1 MVLALLACSVYKKCM
16 QYTLRNIPPGLDR
29 ALRRRAREQ
38 GKSLNDA
45 AIDAMQRG
53 VGGGAE
59 PVRYRSLRDLAGT
72 WIDDPDFDA
81 AIVEQD
87 RIEPHLWR

>member
-1 MVLALLACSVYKKCM
+1 MVLSLPACSGYKKCM

-38 GKSLNDA
+38 GKSLNDT
-45 AIDAMQRG
+45 AIDALQRG

-59 PVRYRSLRDLAGT
+59 PVRHRSLRDLAGT